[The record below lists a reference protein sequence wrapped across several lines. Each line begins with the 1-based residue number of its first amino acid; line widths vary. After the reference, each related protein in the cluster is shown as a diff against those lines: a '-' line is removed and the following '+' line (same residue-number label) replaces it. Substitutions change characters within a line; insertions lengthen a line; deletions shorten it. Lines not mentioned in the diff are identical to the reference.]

1 MSPSAPFAWQYNDVC
16 CSAKGSEMINLTT
29 MTIQFIDCEPDGIR
43 ICRIEGESL
52 VTVVVPRELLSQAS
66 QLPQMPR
73 RGIYYL
79 LDEDHGILSRVYAGQ
94 TIQGISR
101 LESHKSRKD
110 FWNKAVMFLDEDW
123 NIDRDVLDALEAKA
137 IGYVQEHGSYE
148 TDNKQVPSPRLS
160 PYKEQR
166 VEDLHA
172 KILFRMRA
180 LGYDLDRADDATIVP
195 GPIFHTKRNGVL
207 GRGLW
212 DSKDGRFTVLAGSEV
227 DLDKKIIKNR
237 TAQDLRAQMFDGE
250 TGRRLLPK
258 DATFSSPSAAAVF
271 VLGGSANGWIEWLD
285 EYGRPLDT
293 YRNHE

>member
-1 MSPSAPFAWQYNDVC
+1 
-16 CSAKGSEMINLTT
+16 
-29 MTIQFIDCEPDGIR
+29 
-43 ICRIEGESL
+43 
-52 VTVVVPRELLSQAS
+52 
-66 QLPQMPR
+66 
-73 RGIYYL
+73 
-79 LDEDHGILSRVYAGQ
+79 
-94 TIQGISR
+94 
-101 LESHKSRKD
+101 
-110 FWNKAVMFLDEDW
+110 MFLDEDW